1 MAETLV
7 STKLLKVISSRSAG
21 DGRSPGNPA
30 FPDFQG
36 HFHRHEGRP
45 GRSNVADP
53 HSLRSQWRVYS
64 LASRTEIMPASRGH
78 CVPSLHRHKA
88 LTPDEV
94 PIMIRTANGARCEFW
109 PDPLPRPEQSTHGTR
124 RMKID
129 GHCHCGEITFQAE
142 VDPDALNICHCTDCQ
157 TLSGTAFRVNIPA
170 PADHFVLLSGTPKTY
185 VKTAES
191 GNKRLHAFCG
201 SFRSMPVRW
210 TIRRAMACVS
220 GQLHSAPPS
229 HRSDKAGG
237 VLRCIGWMRSPL
249 CPRPRKG
256 GQAKQRSL
264 HVAAASPDALP
275 ATRYSATD
283 LDEDLSGRPS
293 FGIGE
298 SPWHQL

>member
-94 PIMIRTANGARCEFW
+94 PIMIRTANGARM
-109 PDPLPRPEQSTHGTR
+109 R
-124 RMKID
+124 
-129 GHCHCGEITFQAE
+129 
-142 VDPDALNICHCTDCQ
+142 AL
-157 TLSGTAFRVNIPA
+157 A
-170 PADHFVLLSGTPKTY
+170 
-185 VKTAES
+185 
-191 GNKRLHAFCG
+191 
-201 SFRSMPVRW
+201 
-210 TIRRAMACVS
+210 
-220 GQLHSAPPS
+220 
-229 HRSDKAGG
+229 
-237 VLRCIGWMRSPL
+237 
-249 CPRPRKG
+249 
-256 GQAKQRSL
+256 
-264 HVAAASPDALP
+264 
-275 ATRYSATD
+275 
-283 LDEDLSGRPS
+283 
-293 FGIGE
+293 
-298 SPWHQL
+298 